1 MEWRSSSV
9 VPVLKILIIFLVKHG
24 PFGHFPGD
32 LSPFCLIFQFFVG
45 PVLVNTVVLKSLCQL
60 SGFGR
65 CGFKQTQHYGLL
77 VSMG

>member
-1 MEWRSSSV
+1 MDH
-9 VPVLKILIIFLVKHG
+9 LC
-24 PFGHFPGD
+24 HFPGH

-65 CGFKQTQHYGLL
+65 CGFKQTKHYGLPDSNGL
-77 VSMG
+77 IGRNAFKEK